1 MMPRHPLTAFEAAGN
16 ADLDAEQKK
25 TLALLLYLT
34 LETLEDIAPRCCE
47 DEPADLMVRVGRA
60 EFCLQDMI
68 ADLLE
73 HTFNAPLPGVFP
85 TVGDA

>member
-85 TVGDA
+85 SVGDA

>member
-1 MMPRHPLTAFEAAGN
+1 MTRPSLTAFEAAGS
-16 ADLDAEQKK
+16 AELDPEQKK

-34 LETLEDIAPRCCE
+34 LETLEDIAPRCCG
-47 DEPADLMVRVGRA
+47 DEPADLMVQVGRA

-73 HTFNAPLPGVFP
+73 NTFHAPLPGVLP
-85 TVGDA
+85 SVGDA